1 MGEGCYKKKLNSTKI
16 EDEVKIRVELG
27 KKFVREKICLS
38 WRLIFLCLAEGV
50 ERLVLKLMIS

>member
-38 WRLIFLCLAEGV
+38 WRFNIFLCSTEGV
-50 ERLVLKLMIS
+50 EGLVLN